1 MLNVNSYN
9 VKYRVFVCVAH
20 KLIPFHKTRRSQ
32 SPPGARPHAGT
43 SSHGSG
49 QRPIRCP
56 LHTTAASPCR
66 AVPSLARPCRAAP
79 CLAQPCWWKATSRNR
94 DIPGSLDS
102 LALPRHAPPCLA
114 PLSLDA
120 SASFP
125 PTSCAGGGI
134 RKLLS
139 RVLLRACLGTH
150 VAAQSPFRAF
160 ARPADPTRPVFT
172 SPHFLPSRASRSQ
185 RLALAVLVLVGAS
198 SVWFQLSAGRCRA
211 TRLFRSS

>member
-1 MLNVNSYN
+1 MRCAQIDSFPQNPAEPIPAGRPYSML
-9 VKYRVFVCVAH
+9 AH
-20 KLIPFHKTRRSQ
+20 RRMVRDNGLSAVPFIRPGQ
-32 SPPGARPHAGT
+32 SRKVSLAVQGEFP
-43 SSHGSG
+43 HGSG

-56 LHTTAASPCR
+56 LHTTAA
-66 AVPSLARPCRAAP
+66 LP
-79 CLAQPCWWKATSRNR
+79 CLAS
-94 DIPGSLDS
+94 PGP
-102 LALPRHAPPCLA
+102 AAPRPAM
-114 PLSLDA
+114 DA

-160 ARPADPTRPVFT
+160 ARPAVPTRPVST

-198 SVWFQLSAGRCRA
+198 SVRFQLSAGRCRA
-211 TRLFRSS
+211 TRLSRSL

>member
-56 LHTTAASPCR
+56 LHTTAASPRLALPCR
-66 AVPSLARPCRAAP
+66 ARPCRAAP

-102 LALPRHAPPCLA
+102 LAMPSRAPPCPA
-114 PLSLDA
+114 MPCWVWNQTTPSL
-120 SASFP
+120 P
-125 PTSCAGGGI
+125 PQT
-134 RKLLS
+134 
-139 RVLLRACLGTH
+139 
-150 VAAQSPFRAF
+150 FR
-160 ARPADPTRPVFT
+160 TRRET
-172 SPHFLPSRASRSQ
+172 CRNQWLC
-185 RLALAVLVLVGAS
+185 RL
-198 SVWFQLSAGRCRA
+198 Q
-211 TRLFRSS
+211 

>member
-32 SPPGARPHAGT
+32 SPPGG
-43 SSHGSG
+43 
-49 QRPIRCP
+49 PIPCW
-56 LHTTAASPCR
+56 HIVAWFGTTAYPLSLSYDRCLALPC
-66 AVPSLARPCRAAP
+66 LARPCRA
-79 CLAQPCWWKATSRNR
+79 
-94 DIPGSLDS
+94 
-102 LALPRHAPPCLA
+102 PPSPA
-114 PLSLDA
+114 MDA

-160 ARPADPTRPVFT
+160 ARPAVPTRPVST

-198 SVWFQLSAGRCRA
+198 SVRFQLSAGRCRA
-211 TRLFRSS
+211 TRLPRAS

>member
-9 VKYRVFVCVAH
+9 VKYRFFVYVAH

-56 LHTTAASPCR
+56 FHTTAASPC
-66 AVPSLARPCRAAP
+66 LAMPCHAMP
-79 CLAQPCWWKATSRNR
+79 CHAT
-94 DIPGSLDS
+94 
-102 LALPRHAPPCLA
+102 PRHATPRHAMPCSA

-160 ARPADPTRPVFT
+160 ARPAVPTRPVST

-198 SVWFQLSAGRCRA
+198 SVRFQLSAGRCRA
-211 TRLFRSS
+211 TRLSRSS

>member
-1 MLNVNSYN
+1 MRCAQIDSFPQNP
-9 VKYRVFVCVAH
+9 AEP
-20 KLIPFHKTRRSQ
+20 IP
-32 SPPGARPHAGT
+32 AG
-43 SSHGSG
+43 
-49 QRPIRCP
+49 R
-56 LHTTAASPCR
+56 ASPCWHIV
-66 AVPSLARPCRAAP
+66 AWFGTTAYPLSLSYDRCLALP
-79 CLAQPCWWKATSRNR
+79 CLALPCNAM
-94 DIPGSLDS
+94 
-102 LALPRHAPPCLA
+102 PRHAMPCSA

-160 ARPADPTRPVFT
+160 ARPAVPSRPVFT

-185 RLALAVLVLVGAS
+185 RLALAELVLVGAS
-198 SVWFQLSAGRCRA
+198 SVRFQLSAGRCRA
-211 TRLFRSS
+211 TRLSRSS

>member
-9 VKYRVFVCVAH
+9 VKYRFFVYVAH

-56 LHTTAASPCR
+56 FHTTAASPC
-66 AVPSLARPCRAAP
+66 
-79 CLAQPCWWKATSRNR
+79 
-94 DIPGSLDS
+94 
-102 LALPRHAPPCLA
+102 LALPCNAMPRHAMPCSA

>member
-56 LHTTAASPCR
+56 FHTTAASPC
-66 AVPSLARPCRAAP
+66 LALPCNAMPCHATPRHAMPCRA
-79 CLAQPCWWKATSRNR
+79 
-94 DIPGSLDS
+94 
-102 LALPRHAPPCLA
+102 PPSPA
-114 PLSLDA
+114 MDA

-125 PTSCAGGGI
+125 PAHDVGGGI

-160 ARPADPTRPVFT
+160 ARPAVPSRPVFT
-172 SPHFLPSRASRSQ
+172 SPVSRASFELSGRPLAPPTVSLRPSCRPNQ
-185 RLALAVLVLVGAS
+185 LPSHGAFRL
-198 SVWFQLSAGRCRA
+198 LSGVCRA
-211 TRLFRSS
+211 CSPSPGVVKICFHIESK